1 MAQKRQLAPKQVT
14 EERTMA
20 AGNHTAKERLLSLD
34 VFRGLAVIG
43 MIFVNSVAV
52 FHYGAGVPAY
62 GIFLHAPWAG
72 LTIAD
77 LVFPFFIFMVG
88 VSLPFALSGVKG
100 HPVTA
105 GLVLKLAK
113 RAGLLFLIG
122 LALTLSFADW
132 SEPIRLLGVLQRIG
146 LTFLGAALLYIA
158 LGWRMQLG
166 LIVLI
171 LVGYHFLQMI
181 PIPDGEVNLLTPG
194 LNYSSWFDRHV
205 LGDHVY
211 ARHAPVPFEPEGLLG
226 TLPSIA
232 QALMGALA
240 GTYIRKS
247 GASPKLLRGMCLSGL
262 ILTSIGF
269 ALADL
274 HPIVK
279 ATWSATFVLT
289 TSGLALLVF
298 AYLIWALDMKGYRGP
313 LASFAQAFG
322 VNAITAYVIHTY
334 LMGPVLLNRLA
345 AQLQDT
351 LAAGIAPEL
360 AMLVPVL
367 FVVVLCWI
375 PVAVMQK
382 RGLILKV

>member
-1 MAQKRQLAPKQVT
+1 MAK
-14 EERTMA
+14 
-20 AGNHTAKERLLSLD
+20 GRLLSLD

-52 FHYGAGVPAY
+52 FHYGADVPAY

-88 VSLPFALSGVKG
+88 VSLPFALSGVKD
-100 HPVTA
+100 TA
-105 GLVLKLAK
+105 PTRGLILKLIK

-146 LTFLGAALLYIA
+146 ITFLGAAIFFIGY
-158 LGWRMQLG
+158 GWRGQLG

-181 PIPDGEVNLLTPG
+181 PIPDGEINLLEPG
-194 LNYSSWFDRHV
+194 LNYSSWFDRYF

-211 ARHAPVPFEPEGLLG
+211 ARNEPVPFEPEGLLG

-232 QALMGALA
+232 QALMGALT
-240 GTYIRKS
+240 GMYIREK
-247 GASPKLLRGMCLSGL
+247 GAGMGLLRNMCLAGL
-262 ILTSIGF
+262 VLTSLGF
-269 ALADL
+269 ALADI

-279 ATWSATFVLT
+279 ATWSSTFVLT

-298 AYLIWALDMKGYRGP
+298 AILIWMLDMKGWRGP
-313 LASFAQAFG
+313 LASFGQAFG

-334 LMGPVLLNRLA
+334 LMGPVLLNGVTA
-345 AQLQDT
+345 GLQST
-351 LAAGIAPEL
+351 LAGLVAPEL
-360 AMLVPVL
+360 AMLLPITCIVL
-367 FVVVLCWI
+367 MCWV